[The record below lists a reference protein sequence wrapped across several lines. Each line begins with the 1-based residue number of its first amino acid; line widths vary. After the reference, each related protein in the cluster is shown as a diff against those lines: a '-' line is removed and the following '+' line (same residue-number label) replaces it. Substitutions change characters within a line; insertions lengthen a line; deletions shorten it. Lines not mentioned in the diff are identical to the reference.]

1 MKLRKFVLR
10 GLKWAMVSL
19 AALEILLAVLVQ
31 GQQWL
36 LRWRAERL
44 MADMH
49 QIRLYQS
56 TWSDAQKL
64 MHKWGAWGHYDGT
77 CTPADCRYAITMGTS
92 FFGIY
97 QPGSDSPLSRASIW
111 LVAHGYFGGRETV
124 LQTRFLVHNGYI
136 LRTGTEFI
144 VDVPSPMFS
153 RDEFEYS
160 LIVRAQ
166 SRSEL
171 HGHDGSW
178 ILGSDDQLA
187 DHPYYKAGRPGGCE
201 ICMGAVVTYATNAPV
216 DQIERLTS
224 FNFDCITRFHPCR
237 FLGDAFP
244 AEWDWNLYRVP
255 RPGQMWKPEVPAPV
269 RPCDIPVWAL
279 GRDFTD
285 IIVMDVKSS
294 MWKDDDEWRGPYT
307 LVRGNVAAAL
317 KGGADHAPG
326 TRIAV
331 EPHIADTSPSWG
343 TSEFMQPGKHYV
355 VFFEGGDRD
364 PRSAAIKLEPC
375 GVQPDTP
382 EVRAEVAKGI
392 AMNDNLRGPERW

>member
-1 MKLRKFVLR
+1 
-10 GLKWAMVSL
+10 LKWAVVSL
-19 AALEILLAVLVQ
+19 AAFVILLAVLVQ

-49 QIRLYQS
+49 KIHLYQS
-56 TWSDAQKL
+56 TWADAQKL

-77 CTPADCRYAITMGTS
+77 CTPADCRYAITVGTS

-97 QPGSDSPLSRASIW
+97 QPGSDGRLSRAAIW
-111 LVAHGYFGGRETV
+111 LVAHGYFGAREAG
-124 LQTRFLVHNGYI
+124 LRTRFRVHNGHI
-136 LRTGTEFI
+136 LRTGAQFI
-144 VDVPSPMFS
+144 LEVPQPFLGN
-153 RDEFEYS
+153 DELGYC
-160 LIVRAQ
+160 LIVRTQ
-166 SRSEL
+166 SRTEL

-201 ICMGAVVTYATNAPV
+201 ICMLAVVTYATNAPV

-224 FNFDCITRFHPCR
+224 FNFDCITRIHPCR
-237 FLGDAFP
+237 FLGDALP
-244 AEWDWNLYRVP
+244 AEWDWNLYGAP

-269 RPCDIPVWAL
+269 RPCEIPVWAL

-285 IIVMDVKSS
+285 IIVMDVKLST
-294 MWKDDDEWRGPYT
+294 WKHDDEWRGPYT
-307 LVRGNVAAAL
+307 QVRGSVVAIL
-317 KGGADHAPG
+317 KGGSGNAPG
-326 TRIAV
+326 ARITV
-331 EPHIADTSPSWG
+331 EPHMAGTVPSWG
-343 TSEFMQPGKHYV
+343 ISEFMQPGKRYV
-355 VFFEGGDRD
+355 VFLEDRD
-364 PRSAAIKLEPC
+364 KNPRLAAIELEPC

-382 EVRAEVAKGI
+382 KVRAEIAKGT